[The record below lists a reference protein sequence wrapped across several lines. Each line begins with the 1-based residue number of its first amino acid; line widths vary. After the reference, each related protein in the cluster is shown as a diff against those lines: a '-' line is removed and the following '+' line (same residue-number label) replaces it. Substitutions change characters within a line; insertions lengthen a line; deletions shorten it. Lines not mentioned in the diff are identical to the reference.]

1 GQAFLLP
8 PDMKDWLPQDDL
20 AHFVIA
26 AAERVSLTAFQVND
40 RNSGKPQYH
49 PRMMLALLVYAYA
62 NGLFS
67 SRRIERA
74 PHRDLG
80 VRFVTANTHPD
91 HDTIAAFRRQ
101 NRPAFEAAFLD
112 ILLMARQTGL
122 LRLGTVSVDGSKID
136 ANASKI
142 RSVRYDRA
150 QELRA
155 KLAADIAQLTAQAE
169 AADAEDHDPQALPKD
184 LARRER
190 LKAQLDAACERMQA
204 DARAEA
210 EAARAAYEVKKA
222 AYDAKNGRRGRPP
235 KPPDDAPPPERQS
248 NLTDPDS
255 ALMRRS
261 DAHEY
266 RQAYNAQ
273 AVVCADGAQL
283 ILATNLVA
291 TSADAPSFSQT
302 ILGMQSTVGLPER
315 VLADTGYASGPAIA
329 ALQAEGIEP
338 LVAIGRTQPH
348 RPYDFRPPPPPKKPR
363 RITEPWRIAM
373 KAKLETEDAKA
384 LYKKRKQTVEP
395 VFGIIKTAIGFRQF
409 SLRGIGK
416 AAAEWTLVTL
426 AYNCRR
432 MVTLQTASPSR
443 AAVTASS
450 GYDRYRSTHQ
460 SDRLLERNPRR
471 LARELLCRFVV
482 TSITPDR

>member
-1 GQAFLLP
+1 
-8 PDMKDWLPQDDL
+8 MKEWLPDDDL

-26 AAERVSLTAFQVND
+26 AAERVSMAAFQVND

-49 PRMMLALLVYAYA
+49 PRMMLALLIYAYA

-74 PHRDLG
+74 THRDLG

-112 ILLMARQTGL
+112 ILLMARQAGL
-122 LRLGTVSVDGSKID
+122 LRVGTVSLDGTKID

-155 KLAADIAQLTAQAE
+155 KLAADIAQLTTQAE
-169 AADAEDHDPQALPKD
+169 AADAEGHDPQALPRE
-184 LARRER
+184 LVRRET
-190 LKAQLDAACERMQA
+190 LKARLDAACARMEA
-204 DARAEA
+204 PARAEA
-210 EAARAAYEVKKA
+210 EIARKAYEAKKA
-222 AYDAKNGRRGRPP
+222 AYDAKKGRRGSPP
-235 KPPDDAPPPERQS
+235 VPPDDAPPPERQS

-273 AVVCADGAQL
+273 AVVCADGTQL
-283 ILATNLVA
+283 VLATNLVA
-291 TSADAPSFSQT
+291 TSADAPSFAET
-302 ILGMQSTVGLPER
+302 ILAMQGTIGLPER
-315 VLADTGYASGPAIA
+315 VLADTGYASGSAVE
-329 ALQAEGIEP
+329 ALQAQGVEP
-338 LVAIGRTQPH
+338 FVAIGRTQPH
-348 RPYDFRPPPPPKKPR
+348 RPYDFRPPPPPKTPR

-373 KAKLETEDAKA
+373 KAKLETEDGKA

-395 VFGIIKTAIGFRQF
+395 VFGIIKSAIGFRRF
-409 SLRGIGK
+409 SLRGIGN
-416 AAAEWTLVTL
+416 AATEWTLVTL
-426 AYNCRR
+426 AYNCKR
-432 MVTLQTASPSR
+432 MVTLETA
-443 AAVTASS
+443 
-450 GYDRYRSTHQ
+450 
-460 SDRLLERNPRR
+460 
-471 LARELLCRFVV
+471 
-482 TSITPDR
+482 